1 MSEFFGS
8 LSAVFGKAP
17 DDAAEQPVRAEL
29 YSVERL
35 EQYAQ
40 TLAAEHQVILKKG
53 RAQLLPRLESNGRKL
68 VAAYRALV
76 EAIRNGRTI
85 SPAAEWLVDNFHI
98 VEEQLREIREDLPRG
113 YYHELPKLAEGE
125 LSGYP
130 RIYDV
135 AFKLIAHTDCR
146 LDTTTLRRFIAAYQ
160 TVAPLTIG
168 ELWAVAITL
177 RLALVENL
185 RRLAVLIVRERLER
199 EQADKLAD
207 KLLELAPRQP
217 SDLIPPVAER
227 LGKPPKVPQSFVVQL
242 TGRLREQDPAVMPV
256 MEWLEQQLARQ
267 GVTIEQ
273 IIHAEHQR
281 QAATQVTVGN
291 IITSMRLL
299 STLDWRDF
307 FESVSLIEPLLGA
320 DPAGAYSKME
330 FVTRDRYRHVIE
342 RISKRTRTNEL
353 EVARVAVELAEDA
366 AQLPDAPAD
375 GPGDAAADE
384 PAGVPTTAPAPAHDR
399 GDAPR
404 HVGFYLID
412 DGMAQLEASF
422 AYRPRVGERFRRWVL
437 RHATGVYLGTL
448 ASLTLLIS
456 ALLVNGMRLVI
467 AGAASG
473 SPGSAYDPVAGWL
486 LLLVTG
492 LLALIPA
499 SDLALSVLNW
509 DVTHFFTPRLVPRMA
524 TASGIP
530 EAACTM
536 VVVPTM
542 FSSEAQVTAQL
553 EKLEVHFLANQDQ
566 HIYFALL
573 SDFPDADAQEA
584 AADSLLLSAAERG
597 IADLNRRHS
606 HELPHRFYLF
616 HRRRQWNAGE
626 GKWMGWE
633 RKRGKLE
640 EFNRLL
646 RGATDTSFILS
657 AANETPHERTMSAE
671 REAVETLLQR
681 VRYVITLDSD
691 TQLPRDVA
699 RKLVGAAIH
708 PLHRPQLDHALRL
721 VRHGYGI
728 VQPRVS
734 ISLVSASRSKFA
746 RIFSGNTGIDPYTT
760 AVSDVYQDLFREG
773 NFTGKGLY
781 DVEAFEAAL
790 DGRVPENSLLSHDL
804 FESLFARAAL
814 ATDIELLDDY
824 PASYDVYAKRQHRWT
839 RGDWQIL
846 RWLFPT
852 VPDAAGRQTRNP
864 LPLISRWKIL
874 DNLRRSLVAP
884 SMFLWLLAAWTF
896 FPGSPFVW
904 SLFVVITIAFPVY
917 LHVTT
922 SLLIHPRGI
931 PWTSHFWSVWGDVRT
946 NTAQVALSL
955 TFLPHQAYLMTD
967 AIVRTIYRKLIS
979 RQKLLEWV
987 TAADAERAARGDLA
1001 SFFRFMWPAELL
1013 ALVAVVLALVV
1024 RPGSWRVAGAFAVVW
1039 IVSPFVAYWISVLR
1053 PPERKVLPVADAQ
1066 FARQVARRTWRF
1078 FETFV
1083 GPEDNWLPPDN
1094 FQEDPA
1100 PIIAHRTSPTNIGL
1114 LLLATSAAHDLGYL
1128 GSLEFIERTELTFA
1142 TLGKLGR
1149 FHGHYFNWYDTR
1161 TLQPLQPQYISTVD
1175 SGNLAGHSI
1184 ALKQAC
1190 IELPDAKLFD
1200 ERINRGLADTIEA
1213 ISAEAGKLVSFR
1225 QRTEV
1230 VTVRQLRDEI
1240 ETCRRLVS
1248 TGTRNNL
1255 PAWFFLLES
1264 LRQRT
1269 AEIEDI
1275 INALAHEHG
1284 DENFKELRWW
1294 LGALQHQVNSCRRDA
1309 DTLVPWGHLLS
1320 HLQAETAAEGAGD
1333 ALGQSGNR
1341 WEPLVNLLLA
1351 VPTLAEVPEV
1361 CDRAL
1366 IQLAGAQGEETGRL
1380 PETLSRL
1387 GKTLVQAAAGAGDLL
1402 SRLSRLAHASEQI
1415 MEEMD
1420 FKFLLDPERKVFIIG
1435 YNVSAQLADKS
1446 YYDLLASEARLASF
1460 VAIAK
1465 GDVPQEHW
1473 FRLGRQLTSA
1483 DGGRAL
1489 ISWTGTMFEY
1499 LMPLLVMRN
1508 YPGTLLDETYRT
1520 VVSRQFE
1527 YAEERGVP
1535 AGVSEAAYN
1544 VRDIHLNYQYGP
1556 FGVPG
1561 LGLKRGL
1568 IEDLV
1573 VAPYATMLAAEI
1585 DPPAA
1590 MENLRRLERE
1600 GALGAYGYY
1609 EAIDYTG
1616 ERLPQD
1622 QRRVLIRAFMT
1633 HHQGMGLVALAN
1645 VLHDDRMVNRFHAE
1659 PLVQATELLLQ
1670 ERIPV
1675 GVPAAHPRA
1684 EEVLTGRLAQAQ
1696 PGMSTRVYHQVDT
1709 DTPRTHL
1716 LSNGNYNVMITAAG
1730 GGYSNCG
1737 IDAVT
1742 RWREDV
1748 TRDNWGTFIYLR
1760 DVRSGAVWSS
1770 AYQPVCKKPQ
1780 SYEVAFSE
1788 DKADFWRSDA
1798 GIATH
1803 MELVVSAED
1812 DAEVRRISL
1821 TNNSSRTREI
1831 ELTSYAEVVL
1841 NQPGADAAH
1850 PAFSN
1855 LFIETEFFAAE
1866 NSILAHRRQR
1876 SVTDEPIW
1884 GVHVVVVEGDYVGA
1898 VQYETDRGRFL
1909 GRGHTAADPIAV
1921 MEDRP
1926 LSNTTGAVLDPVF
1939 SLRRRVRIP
1948 PNQTVRCSFSTI
1960 VARSREQ
1967 AMMLADKYHDPNTF
1981 DRELKMAWTKAQ
1993 VEMTHL
1999 NIDAE
2004 EAHLF
2009 QRLASR
2015 VLYSD
2020 PSLRPRPHVLGLNT
2034 QAQSSLWTYGISGD
2048 LPILIVRIS
2057 QASDLPTVRRI
2068 IRGHEYLHYKGL
2080 KIDVVILNDNPT
2092 TYLQSLQR
2100 ELETMVRTSGMGSLQ
2115 DKPGGVFLRRTDQM
2129 PEGDRIL
2136 LHSVA
2141 RAVIVTER
2149 GELEDQLERPEV
2161 PEPLPAA
2168 FIPRLPSQTYPEP
2181 TVAPPELTFFNGL
2194 GGFHQGGREYVTLLG
2209 AEQWTPAPWANII
2222 ANKNDFG
2229 FQVTETGAGYT
2240 WSVNSRENRLTPWSN
2255 DAICD
2260 PPGEVVYLRDEDTG
2274 TVWSATPLPI
2284 RGTEPYIIRHGQGYS
2299 VFEHTS
2305 HGISQELLLFV
2316 PLDAPVKISLLRLRN
2331 RTPRKRKLTV
2341 THYNELVLGVARPN
2355 SAPYV
2360 ITEIDQT
2367 NAPGARRTTIFAHN
2381 PFNNEFASRI
2391 AFTATN
2397 ESVSSATCDR
2407 KEFIGRNGSL
2417 TLPAGLRRINL
2428 AGRDGAGLDPCAAL
2442 QTTIELAP
2450 HEGREIIF
2458 LLGEAASREEAE
2470 SVVAKFVNPGN
2481 VNDAFEEVLTHWD
2494 TLLGAI
2500 EVRTPDV
2507 AMDTML
2513 NRWLLYQTLAC
2524 RIWARSAFYQS
2535 GGAFGFRDQLQDVMA
2550 LVYSSPAIARQQ
2562 ILLASAHQFKEG
2574 DVQHWWHPPTG
2585 RGVRTRFSDDLLWLP
2600 FVTTFYASVTGDTS
2614 VLDEVAPFLEQP
2626 LLKDDEQE
2634 AYMQPSVSA
2643 ESASV
2648 YEHCVRAL
2656 DRSLAVGSHGLPL
2669 MGGGDW
2675 NDGMNRVG
2683 HQGQG
2688 ESVWVGW
2695 FLCKTLADFAPLC
2708 DSRAAPEEKERGD
2721 RYRAH
2726 LEKLK
2731 TALAEKAWDG
2741 DWYKRAYFDD
2751 GTPLGSVENDE
2762 CRIDSIV
2769 QSWSVISGAAESYR
2783 QQRAMA
2789 AVEEYLIRRG
2799 DGLVILFT
2807 PPFDK
2812 SKLDPGYIKGYVPGV
2827 RENGGQY
2834 THAALWTLIAFAT
2847 LGDGERAGELFS
2859 LLNPVNHSSTR
2870 AGLHKYKVE
2879 PYVAVGDVYAVP
2891 PHTGRGGWT
2900 WYTGSAGWMYRAGL
2914 ESILG
2919 FKLQGDRLQVD
2930 PCVPRWWRD
2939 FEITYRRGRTTYR
2952 IKVENP
2958 LGVSRG
2964 VASVELDGELLR
2976 EDDIPLTDDAQTHN
2990 VRVVLGEKAK
3000 TDSDEKEAATT
3011 HEQQQASG

>member
-8 LSAVFGKAP
+8 LSATFGKASGYA
-17 DDAAEQPVRAEL
+17 DEQPVRAEIF
-29 YSVERL
+29 SVERL
-35 EQYAQ
+35 EQYAH
-40 TLAAEHQVILKKG
+40 TLAAEHKTVLKKG
-53 RAQLLPRLESNGRKL
+53 RAQLLPRLEDNGRKL
-68 VAAYRALV
+68 VAAYRTLV
-76 EAIRNGRTI
+76 EAIRNGRAI

-98 VEEQLREIREDLPRG
+98 VEEQLREIREDLPKS
-113 YYHELPKLAEGE
+113 YYHELPKLAESE
-125 LSGYP
+125 LKDYP
-130 RIYDV
+130 RIYAV
-135 AFKLIAHTDCR
+135 ALALIAHTDCR

-160 TVAPLTIG
+160 TVAPLSIG

-185 RRLAVLIVRERLER
+185 RRLAVHIVRGREER

-207 KLLELAPRQP
+207 KLLELASRQP
-217 SDLIPPVAER
+217 AALIPLVAER
-227 LGKPPKVPQSFVVQL
+227 LGKREKIPQSLVVQL
-242 TGRLREQDPAVMPV
+242 TQRLREQDPAVMPV
-256 MEWLEQQLARQ
+256 TDWLEKQLARQ
-267 GVTIEQ
+267 GTSIEQ

-281 QAATQVTVGN
+281 QAATQVTIGN

-330 FVTRDRYRHVIE
+330 FATRDRYRHVIE
-342 RISKRTRTNEL
+342 RISKRTRSNEL
-353 EVARVAVELAEDA
+353 EVARTAVALAEDWR
-366 AQLPDAPAD
+366 Q
-375 GPGDAAADE
+375 AADKSE
-384 PAGVPTTAPAPAHDR
+384 EGKAKSESADDQSSADKHPES
-399 GDAPR
+399 
-404 HVGFYLID
+404 HVGFYLVD
-412 DGMAQLEASF
+412 DGLAQLEASF
-422 AYRPRVGERFRRWVL
+422 AYHPKLGERSRRFAL

-448 ASLTLLIS
+448 ASLTFLVV
-456 ALLVNGMRLVI
+456 ALLVLAGYVSAVPASTSAGGWI
-467 AGAASG
+467 ASSAS
-473 SPGSAYDPVAGWL
+473 WL
-486 LLLVTG
+486 LLLVTA

-499 SDLALSVLNW
+499 SDLAVSVLNW
-509 DVTHFFTPRLVPRMA
+509 DVTHFFPPRLLPRMG
-524 TASGIP
+524 TANGIP
-530 EAACTM
+530 EEACTM
-536 VVVPTM
+536 VVVPTI
-542 FSSEAQVTAQL
+542 FSHESQVNELL
-553 EKLEVHFLANQDQ
+553 ERLEVHFLANQDK

-573 SDFPDADAQEA
+573 GDFPDADAAETPN
-584 AADSLLLSAAERG
+584 DSLLLDVAESG
-597 IADLNRRHS
+597 IAELNLRHS
-606 HELPHRFYLF
+606 KEQPHRFHLF
-616 HRRRQWNAGE
+616 HRRRQWNPGE
-626 GKWMGWE
+626 DRWMGWE

-640 EFNRLL
+640 ELNRLL
-646 RGATDTSFILS
+646 RGATDTSFVVKT
-657 AANETPHERTMSAE
+657 ADE
-671 REAVETLLQR
+671 LLLRR

-708 PLHRPQLDHALRL
+708 PLNRPKLNPVINL
-721 VRHGYGI
+721 VTRGYGI

-734 ISLVSASRSKFA
+734 ISLVSASRSRFA

-760 AVSDVYQDLFREG
+760 AVSDVYQDLFGEG

-781 DVEAFEAAL
+781 DVDAFQAAL
-790 DGRVPENSLLSHDL
+790 ANRVPEDSLLSHDL

-824 PASYDVYAKRQHRWT
+824 PASYDAYAKRQHRWT

-852 VPDAAGRQTRNP
+852 VPDANRRQTQNP

-884 SMFLWLLAAWTF
+884 SMFLWLLAAWTVL
-896 FPGSPFVW
+896 PGSPLLW

-946 NTAQVALSL
+946 NTAQVALSIM
-955 TFLPHQAYLMTD
+955 FLPHQAYLMTD
-967 AIVRTIYRKLIS
+967 AIVRTIYRKLFS
-979 RQKLLEWV
+979 RKKLLEWV
-987 TAADAERAARGDLA
+987 TAADAEKRARRDPAG
-1001 SFFRFMWPAELL
+1001 FFWFMLPAELL
-1013 ALVAVVLALVV
+1013 AVLAAALTLIL
-1024 RPGSWRVAGAFAVVW
+1024 RPAAGGVMFAFVAAWAL
-1039 IVSPFVAYWISVLR
+1039 SPFVAYWVSSLR
-1053 PPERKVLPVADAQ
+1053 PPERKLLSVDDVAL
-1066 FARQVARRTWRF
+1066 ARQVARRTWRF
-1078 FETFV
+1078 FEALV
-1083 GPEDNWLPPDN
+1083 GTEDNWLPPDN

-1114 LLLATSAAHDLGYL
+1114 LLLATVSAHDLGYIA
-1128 GSLEFIERTELTFA
+1128 SLEFLERQELTLV

-1149 FHGHYFNWYDTR
+1149 FHGHFFNWYDTR
-1161 TLQPLQPQYISTVD
+1161 NLEPLQPQYISTVD
-1175 SGNLAGHSI
+1175 SGNLAGHAM

-1190 IELPDAKLFD
+1190 IELPDARLFD
-1200 ERINRGLADTIEA
+1200 ERIIRGLADTINA
-1213 ISAEAGKLVSFR
+1213 VSVEAGRLGSFR

-1230 VTVRQLRDEI
+1230 VTVSQLRDEI
-1240 ETCRRLVS
+1240 EACQRLVS
-1248 TGTRNNL
+1248 VEASDKHPSRAARPGTPHNL
-1255 PAWFFLLES
+1255 PSWFLLFES
-1264 LRQRT
+1264 LGQRT
-1269 AEIEDI
+1269 SEIEDI
-1275 INALAHEHG
+1275 INALAQEHG
-1284 DENFKELRWW
+1284 EVNFRELRWW
-1294 LGALQHQVNSCRRDA
+1294 LGALQHQVSSCRRDA
-1309 DTLVPWGHLLS
+1309 DTLAPWGRLLS
-1320 HLQAETAAEGAGD
+1320 QFQADAAE
-1333 ALGQSGNR
+1333 SGL
-1341 WEPLVNLLLA
+1341 ESSEQLALLA
-1351 VPTLAEVPEV
+1351 SLLHAVTTLAEVPEF

-1366 IQLAGAQGEETGRL
+1366 VQLATLQTEL
-1380 PETLSRL
+1380 PEQSRATFAKL
-1387 GKTLVQAAAGAGDLL
+1387 TEALEQGASAAGDLL
-1402 SRLSRLAHASEQI
+1402 SRLSRLAHTAEQI

-1420 FKFLLDPERKVFIIG
+1420 FKFLLDPERKVFTIG
-1435 YNVSAQLADKS
+1435 YNVSAQRADNS

-1473 FRLGRQLTSA
+1473 FRMGRQLTSV

-1508 YPGTLLDETYRT
+1508 YSGTLLDETYRT
-1520 VVSRQFE
+1520 VVKRQVE
-1527 YAEERGVP
+1527 YGEERGVP
-1535 AGVSEAAYN
+1535 WGVSESAYN

-1573 VAPYATMLAAEI
+1573 VAPYATILAAEI
-1585 DPPAA
+1585 NPRAA
-1590 MENLRRLERE
+1590 MENLRRLEKD
-1600 GALGAYGYY
+1600 GALGPYGYY
-1609 EAIDYTG
+1609 EAIDYTA

-1622 QRRVLIRAFMT
+1622 QRHVLIRAFMT
-1633 HHQGMGLVALAN
+1633 HHQGMSLVALTN
-1645 VLHDDRMVNRFHAE
+1645 VLLDDRMENRFHAD

-1670 ERIPV
+1670 ERVPV

-1684 EEVLTGRLAQAQ
+1684 EEVLTGRIAQTLR
-1696 PGMSTRVYHQVDT
+1696 GMSTRVYHRVDT
-1709 DTPRTHL
+1709 ETPRTQL
-1716 LSNGNYNVMITAAG
+1716 LSNGTYNVMVTAAG

-1737 IDAVT
+1737 ANAVT

-1748 TRDNWGTFIYLR
+1748 TRDNWGSFIYLR
-1760 DVRSGAVWSS
+1760 DVRSGAVWSAS
-1770 AYQPVCKKPQ
+1770 YQPVNKRPQ
-1780 SYEVAFSE
+1780 AYEVAFSE

-1798 GIATH
+1798 GLLTH
-1803 MELVVSAED
+1803 MEIVVSAED
-1812 DAEVRRISL
+1812 NAEVRRVSL
-1821 TNNSSRTREI
+1821 TNNSTRTREI

-1841 NQPGADAAH
+1841 NTPQADAAH

-1866 NSILAHRRQR
+1866 NALLAHRRQR
-1876 SVTDEPIW
+1876 SSDDEPIW
-1884 GVHVVVVEGDYVGA
+1884 GIHVVVVEGDLVGA

-1909 GRGHTAADPIAV
+1909 GRGHTPADPIAV

-1939 SLRRRVRIP
+1939 SLRRRVRIQ

-1967 AMMLADKYHDPNTF
+1967 AMLLADKYHDPNTF
-1981 DRELKMAWTKAQ
+1981 ERELRLAWTKAQ

-2004 EAHLF
+2004 EAPLF
-2009 QRLASR
+2009 QRLAAR
-2015 VLYSD
+2015 IIYSD
-2020 PSLRPRPHVLGLNT
+2020 PSLRPRPHVLALNT
-2034 QAQSSLWTYGISGD
+2034 KAQSSLWAYGISGD
-2048 LPILIVRIS
+2048 LPILVVRIDK
-2057 QASDLPTVRRI
+2057 AEDLPTVRKI
-2068 IRGHEYLHYKGL
+2068 VRGHEYLHYKGL
-2080 KIDVVILNDNPT
+2080 KIDLVILNDNPP
-2092 TYLQSLQR
+2092 TYLQSLQK
-2100 ELETMVRTSGMGSLQ
+2100 ELEMMVRTSGLGGLQ
-2115 DKPGGVFLRRTDQM
+2115 DKPGGVFLRRADHM
-2129 PEGDRIL
+2129 PEADRIL

-2141 RAVIVTER
+2141 RAVIVCER
-2149 GELEDQLERPEV
+2149 GLLEDQLERPEV
-2161 PEPLPAA
+2161 ADPLPAA
-2168 FIPRLPSQTYPEP
+2168 FLARLPSQTYPEP

-2194 GGFHQGGREYVTLLG
+2194 GGFHQGGREYVILLG
-2209 AEQWTPAPWANII
+2209 AEQWTPAPWSNII
-2222 ANKNDFG
+2222 ANKNEFG

-2255 DAICD
+2255 DAVCD
-2260 PPGEVVYLRDEDTG
+2260 PPGEIVYLRDEDTG
-2274 TVWSATPLPI
+2274 SVWSATPLPI
-2284 RGTEPYIIRHGQGYS
+2284 RETEPYIIRHGQGYS

-2305 HGISQELLLFV
+2305 HGISQELLLFA

-2331 RTPRKRKLTV
+2331 RTDRKRKLTV
-2341 THYNELVLGVARPN
+2341 TLYNELVLGVQRTT

-2360 ITEIDQT
+2360 ITEIDQAKAT
-2367 NAPGARRTTIFAHN
+2367 VFAHN
-2381 PFNNEFASRI
+2381 PFNNEFASRV

-2397 ESVSSATCDR
+2397 ERVSSATCDR
-2407 KEFIGRNGSL
+2407 KEFIGRNGTL
-2417 TLPAGLRRINL
+2417 TRPAALRRVNL
-2428 AGRDGAGLDPCAAL
+2428 SGRDGAGLDPCAAL

-2470 SVVAKFVNPGN
+2470 SVVAKFVHPGN
-2481 VNDAFEEVLTHWD
+2481 VNDAFEDVLTHWD
-2494 TLLGAI
+2494 SLLGAI
-2500 EVRTPDV
+2500 EVRTPDA

-2513 NRWLLYQTLAC
+2513 NRWLLYQTLSC

-2535 GGAFGFRDQLQDVMA
+2535 GGAIGFRDQLQDVMA

-2574 DVQHWWHPPTG
+2574 DVQHWWHPPSG

-2600 FVTTFYASVTGDTS
+2600 FVATFYASVTGDLS
-2614 VLDEVAPFLEQP
+2614 VFDEVVPFVEQP
-2626 LLKDDEQE
+2626 LLKPDEQE
-2634 AYMQPSVSA
+2634 VYMQPGVST

-2648 YEHCVRAL
+2648 YEHCIRAL
-2656 DRSLAVGSHGLPL
+2656 DRSLAVGEHGLPL
-2669 MGGGDW
+2669 MGSGDW

-2683 HQGQG
+2683 HLGKG

-2695 FLCKTLADFAPLC
+2695 FLYTTLAAFAPLC
-2708 DSRAAPEEKERGD
+2708 DGRSEQPRGD
-2721 RYRAH
+2721 RYRQH

-2731 TALAEKAWDG
+2731 QALAEKGWDG
-2741 DWYKRAYFDD
+2741 DWYRRAFFDD
-2751 GTPLGSVENDE
+2751 GTPLGSVQNDE

-2783 QQRAMA
+2783 AQRAMA

-2812 SKLDPGYIKGYVPGV
+2812 GKLDVGYIKGYVPGV

-2834 THAALWTLIAFAT
+2834 THAALWTLIAFAI

-2919 FKLQGDRLQVD
+2919 FKLQGERLRID

-2939 FEITYRRGRTTYR
+2939 FEITYRRGSTTYR
-2952 IKVENP
+2952 IRVENP

-2964 VASVELDGELLR
+2964 VATVQLDGALQR
-2976 EDDIPLTDDAQTHN
+2976 DDAVPLTNDGQTHA
-2990 VRVVLGEKAK
+2990 VLVVMGEKLK
-3000 TDSDEKEAATT
+3000 GDSDAEEAETT
-3011 HEQQQASG
+3011 NQQPASNS

>member
-1 MSEFFGS
+1 MSEFLGS
-8 LSAVFGKAP
+8 LSATFGKTSGYA
-17 DDAAEQPVRAEL
+17 DEQPVRAEIF
-29 YSVERL
+29 SVERL

-40 TLAAEHQVILKKG
+40 TLAAEHKTVTKKG
-53 RAQLLPRLESNGRKL
+53 RAQLLPRLEDNGRKL
-68 VAAYRALV
+68 VAAYRTLV
-76 EAIRNGRTI
+76 EAIRNGRAI

-98 VEEQLREIREDLPRG
+98 VEEQLREIREDLPKS

-125 LSGYP
+125 LKDYP
-130 RIYDV
+130 RIYAV
-135 AFKLIAHTDCR
+135 ALALIAHTDCR

-160 TVAPLTIG
+160 TVAPLSIG

-185 RRLAVLIVRERLER
+185 RRLAVLIVRAREER
-199 EQADKLAD
+199 EQSDKFAD
-207 KLLELAPRQP
+207 KLLEIASRQP
-217 SDLIPPVAER
+217 AALIPLVAER
-227 LGKPPKVPQSFVVQL
+227 LGKVQKIPQSFVVQL
-242 TGRLREQDPAVMPV
+242 TQRLREQDPAVTPV
-256 MEWLEQQLARQ
+256 MDWLEKQLNRQ
-267 GVTIEQ
+267 STSIEQ
-273 IIHAEHQR
+273 VIHAEHQR

-320 DPAGAYSKME
+320 DPAGAYTRME
-330 FVTRDRYRHVIE
+330 FTTRDRYRHVIE
-342 RISKRTRTNEL
+342 RISKRTHSNEL
-353 EVARVAVELAEDA
+353 EVGQAAVRFAEDA
-366 AQLPDAPAD
+366 LKTEEKGREGEAKSEDARYL
-375 GPGDAAADE
+375 
-384 PAGVPTTAPAPAHDR
+384 TARPES
-399 GDAPR
+399 
-404 HVGFYLID
+404 HVGFYLVD
-412 DGMAQLEASF
+412 AGLAQLEANF
-422 AYRPRVGERFRRWVL
+422 AYRPRFGERLRRFVL
-437 RHATGVYLGTL
+437 RRATGVFLGTL
-448 ASLTLLIS
+448 AFLTFLIV
-456 ALLVNGMRLVI
+456 ALLV
-467 AGAASG
+467 
-473 SPGSAYDPVAGWL
+473 SAVFFSALRTSTLSWPL
-486 LLLVTG
+486 LLITA

-499 SDLALSVLNW
+499 TDLALCVLNW
-509 DVTHFFTPRLVPRMA
+509 DITHLFPPRLVPRMG
-524 TASGIP
+524 TAKGIP
-530 EAACTM
+530 EEACAI
-536 VVVPTM
+536 VVVPTII
-542 FSSEAQVTAQL
+542 SSESQINEQL
-553 EKLEVHFLANQDQ
+553 ERLEVHFLANQDN

-573 SDFPDADAQEA
+573 SDFSDAETEETPDDALLLA
-584 AADSLLLSAAERG
+584 AAAAG
-597 IADLNRRHS
+597 IDELNQRHS
-606 HELPHRFYLF
+606 QEGLPRFHLF

-626 GKWMGWE
+626 DKWMGWE

-640 EFNRLL
+640 ELNRLL
-646 RGATDTSFILS
+646 RGAADTSFTILS
-657 AANETPHERTMSAE
+657 GKTTSETEAA
-671 REAVETLLQR
+671 AVEALLR
-681 VRYVITLDSD
+681 KIRYVITLDSD

-708 PLHRPQLDHALRL
+708 PLNRPKMDPAVNIVTR
-721 VRHGYGI
+721 GYGI

-734 ISLVSASRSKFA
+734 ISLVSASRSRFA

-760 AVSDVYQDLFREG
+760 AVSDVYQDLFG
-773 NFTGKGLY
+773 AGSFTGKGLY
-781 DVEAFEAAL
+781 DVDAFQAAL
-790 DGRVPENSLLSHDL
+790 ADRVPENSLLSHDL
-804 FESLFARAAL
+804 FESLFARTAL

-824 PASYDVYAKRQHRWT
+824 PASYDAYAKRQHRWT

-852 VPDAAGRQTRNP
+852 VPDANGRRTRNP

-884 SMFLWLLAAWTF
+884 SMFLWLLAAWTV
-896 FPGSPFVW
+896 FPGSSLLW

-931 PWTSHFWSVWGDVRT
+931 PWTSHFWSVWGDLRT
-946 NTAQVALSL
+946 NTAQVALSIV
-955 TFLPHQAYLMTD
+955 FLPHQAYLMTD

-979 RQKLLEWV
+979 RKKLLEWV
-987 TAADAERAARGDLA
+987 TAADAEKNARHDLA
-1001 SFFRFMWPAELL
+1001 AFFWFMWPAELL
-1013 ALVAVVLALVV
+1013 AGIAAVVTLILRPAAFGVMTAFVAVWVL
-1024 RPGSWRVAGAFAVVW
+1024 
-1039 IVSPFVAYWISVLR
+1039 SPFVAHWISRLR
-1053 PPERKVLPVADAQ
+1053 PPERKLLSVNDVQ
-1066 FARQVARRTWRF
+1066 FARLISRRTWRF
-1078 FETFV
+1078 FEAFV

-1100 PIIAHRTSPTNIGL
+1100 PVLAHRTSPTNIGL
-1114 LLLATSAAHDLGYL
+1114 LALATVSAYDLGYIA
-1128 GSLEFIERTELTFA
+1128 SLEFIERQELTFA
-1142 TLGKLGR
+1142 SLAKLGK
-1149 FHGHYFNWYDTR
+1149 FHGHFFNWYDTK

-1175 SGNLAGHSI
+1175 SGNLAGHAI

-1190 IELPDAKLFD
+1190 VELPDAKLFD
-1200 ERINRGLADTIEA
+1200 QRILKGLADTISA
-1213 ISAEAGKLVSFR
+1213 ISVEAAGLGSFR

-1230 VTVRQLRDEI
+1230 VTVSQLRNEI
-1240 ETCRRLVS
+1240 EACQRLVS
-1248 TGTRNNL
+1248 VGNWNNL
-1255 PAWFFLLES
+1255 PSWFLLFES

-1269 AEIEDI
+1269 SEIEDI

-1284 DENFKELRWW
+1284 EVNFKELRWW
-1294 LGALQHQVNSCRRDA
+1294 LGALQHQVSSCRRDA
-1309 DTLVPWGHLLS
+1309 DALVPWGRLLS
-1320 HLQAETAAEGAGD
+1320 QLQAETAADGSNTE
-1333 ALGQSGNR
+1333 SH
-1341 WEPLVNLLLA
+1341 WESLVNLLHT
-1351 VPTLAEVPEV
+1351 VPTLVEVPQV
-1361 CDRAL
+1361 CDSAL
-1366 IQLAGAQGEETGRL
+1366 LQLAALPTEFREHETESFAKLTAALEQGAG
-1380 PETLSRL
+1380 
-1387 GKTLVQAAAGAGDLL
+1387 AAGDLL
-1402 SRLSRLAHASEQI
+1402 SRLSQLAYTAEQI

-1420 FKFLLDPERKVFIIG
+1420 FKFLLDPERKVFTIG
-1435 YNVSAQLADKS
+1435 YNVSAQCADNS

-1473 FRLGRQLTSA
+1473 FRLGRQLTSV
-1483 DGGRAL
+1483 DGGHAL

-1508 YPGTLLDETYRT
+1508 YPGTLLDETART
-1520 VVSRQFE
+1520 VVKRQIE
-1527 YAEERGVP
+1527 YGAERGVP
-1535 AGVSEAAYN
+1535 WGISESAFH
-1544 VRDIHLNYQYGP
+1544 VRDLQLNYQYGP

-1568 IEDLV
+1568 IEDVV

-1585 DPPAA
+1585 NPRAA
-1590 MENLRRLERE
+1590 MDNLRRLEKE

-1609 EAIDYTG
+1609 EAIDYTV

-1622 QRRVLIRAFMT
+1622 QDKVLIRAFMT
-1633 HHQGMGLVALAN
+1633 HHQGMSLVALTN
-1645 VLHDDRMVNRFHAE
+1645 VLFDDRMENRFHAE

-1675 GVPAAHPRA
+1675 GVRAAHPRA
-1684 EEVLTGRLAQAQ
+1684 EEVLTGRVAQT
-1696 PGMSTRVYHQVDT
+1696 PEGMMTRVYHRVDT
-1709 DTPRTHL
+1709 DTPRTQL
-1716 LSNGNYNVMITAAG
+1716 LSNGTYNVMLTVAG

-1737 IDAVT
+1737 VNAVT

-1760 DVRSGAVWSS
+1760 DVRSAAVWS
-1770 AYQPVCKKPQ
+1770 AGYQPVHKRPQ

-1788 DKADFWRSDA
+1788 DKADYWRTDA
-1798 GIATH
+1798 GIMTH
-1803 MELVVSAED
+1803 MEIVVSAED
-1812 DAEVRRISL
+1812 NAEVRRVSL
-1821 TNNSSRTREI
+1821 TNNSMRTREI

-1841 NQPGADAAH
+1841 NTPQADAAH

-1866 NSILAHRRQR
+1866 NAILAHRRQR
-1876 SVTDEPIW
+1876 STDDEPIW
-1884 GVHVVVVEGDYVGA
+1884 GVHVVVVEGDLVGA

-1967 AMMLADKYHDPNTF
+1967 AIRLADKYHDPNTF
-1981 DRELKMAWTKAQ
+1981 ERELRLAWTKAQ
-1993 VEMTHL
+1993 VEMSHL

-2009 QRLASR
+2009 QRLAAR
-2015 VLYSD
+2015 IIYSD
-2020 PSLRPRPHVLGLNT
+2020 PSLRPRPHVLALNT
-2034 QAQSSLWTYGISGD
+2034 KAQSSLWAYGISGD
-2048 LPILIVRIS
+2048 LPILVVRINKAADLPIVRKI
-2057 QASDLPTVRRI
+2057 V
-2068 IRGHEYLHYKGL
+2068 RGHEYLHYKGL
-2080 KIDVVILNDNPT
+2080 KIDLVILNDNPT
-2092 TYLQSLQR
+2092 TYLQSLQK
-2100 ELETMVRTSGMGSLQ
+2100 EVEAMIRTSGLGGLQ

-2129 PEGDRIL
+2129 PETDRIL
-2136 LHSVA
+2136 LHAVA

-2149 GELEDQLERPEV
+2149 GSLEDQLERPEV
-2161 PEPLPAA
+2161 AEPLPAPFLA
-2168 FIPRLPSQTYPEP
+2168 RAPSQTYPEP
-2181 TVAPPELTFFNGL
+2181 TVAPPELAFFNGL

-2255 DAICD
+2255 DAVCD
-2260 PPGEVVYLRDEDTG
+2260 PPGEIVYLRDEETG

-2284 RGTEPYIIRHGQGYS
+2284 RETEPYVIRHGQGYS

-2305 HGISQELLLFV
+2305 HGISQELLLFA
-2316 PLDAPVKISLLRLRN
+2316 PLDSPLKISLLRLRN
-2331 RTPRKRKLTV
+2331 RSDRKRKLTV
-2341 THYNELVLGVARPN
+2341 TLYNELVLGVSRN
-2355 SAPYV
+2355 TSAPYV

-2367 NAPGARRTTIFAHN
+2367 ANTIFASN

-2391 AFTATN
+2391 AFAATN
-2397 ESVSSATCDR
+2397 ERVSSATCDR
-2407 KEFIGRNGSL
+2407 KEFIGRNG
-2417 TLPAGLRRINL
+2417 TLSRPAALRRVNL
-2428 AGRDGAGLDPCAAL
+2428 SGRDGAGLDPCAAL
-2442 QTTIELAP
+2442 QTTIELAA

-2470 SVVAKFVNPGN
+2470 SLVAKFIHAGN
-2481 VNDAFEEVLTHWD
+2481 VNDAFEDVLTHWD
-2494 TLLGAI
+2494 TLLGTV
-2500 EVRTPDV
+2500 EVRTPDA

-2562 ILLASAHQFKEG
+2562 ILLASGHQFKEG

-2600 FVTTFYASVTGDTS
+2600 FVTTFYASVTGDLS
-2614 VLDEVAPFLEQP
+2614 VLDEVVAFLEQP
-2626 LLKDDEQE
+2626 LLKPDEQE
-2634 AYMQPSVSA
+2634 MYMQPTVST

-2648 YEHCVRAL
+2648 YEHCIRAL

-2669 MGGGDW
+2669 MGSGDW

-2683 HQGQG
+2683 HLGKG

-2695 FLCKTLADFAPLC
+2695 FLYKTLEAFAPLC
-2708 DSRAAPEEKERGD
+2708 DGRNEKARGD
-2721 RYRAH
+2721 RYRQH

-2731 TALAEKAWDG
+2731 QALAENGWDG
-2741 DWYKRAYFDD
+2741 DWYRRAYFDD
-2751 GTPLGSVENDE
+2751 GTPLGSVQNDE

-2783 QQRAMA
+2783 AQRAMA

-2807 PPFDK
+2807 PPFDRG
-2812 SKLDPGYIKGYVPGV
+2812 KLDPGYIKGYVPGV

-2834 THAALWTLIAFAT
+2834 THAALWTLIAFAI

-2919 FKLQGDRLQVD
+2919 FKLHGERLQID

-2958 LGVSRG
+2958 LAVSRG
-2964 VASVELDGELLR
+2964 VATVELDAARQPGDEFPLS
-2976 EDDIPLTDDAQTHN
+2976 DDGQTHI
-2990 VRVVLGEKAK
+2990 VRVVLGEKPAR
-3000 TDSDEKEAATT
+3000 DSDKEEAATA
-3011 HEQQQASG
+3011 HEQQTSSS

>member
-8 LSAVFGKAP
+8 LSGTFGRASGYA
-17 DDAAEQPVRAEL
+17 DEQPVRAEI

-35 EQYAQ
+35 EQYAL
-40 TLAAEHQVILKKG
+40 TLAAAHKTVTRKG
-53 RAQLLPRLESNGRKL
+53 RAQLLPRLEDNGRKL
-68 VAAYRALV
+68 VAAYRMLC
-76 EAIRNGRTI
+76 ETIRNGRPI

-98 VEEQLREIREDLPRG
+98 VEEQLREIREDLPKS
-113 YYHELPKLAEGE
+113 YYHELPKLAEGD
-125 LSGYP
+125 LKDYP
-130 RIYDV
+130 RIYAV
-135 AFKLIAHTDCR
+135 ALALIAHTDCR

-160 TVAPLTIG
+160 TVASLSIG

-185 RRLAVLIVRERLER
+185 RRLAVGIVRAREER

-207 KLLELAPRQP
+207 KLLELAPRRP
-217 SDLIPPVAER
+217 DGLVALVSER
-227 LGKPPKVPQSFVVQL
+227 FGKREKIPQSFVVQL
-242 TGRLREQDPAVMPV
+242 TQRLREQDPALMPV
-256 MEWLEQQLARQ
+256 IEWLEKQLAWQ
-267 GVTIEQ
+267 ATSIEQ
-273 IIHAEHQR
+273 VIHSEHQR

-320 DPAGAYSKME
+320 DPAGAYAKME
-330 FVTRDRYRHVIE
+330 FATRDRYRHVIE
-342 RISKRTRTNEL
+342 RISKRTRANEL
-353 EVARVAVELAEDA
+353 EVARTAVELAEDA
-366 AQLPDAPAD
+366 VKTEDTGTEEEKGKDAERYLHQRP
-375 GPGDAAADE
+375 E
-384 PAGVPTTAPAPAHDR
+384 S
-399 GDAPR
+399 
-404 HVGFYLID
+404 HVGFYLVD
-412 DGMAQLEASF
+412 AGLRQLETSF
-422 AYRPRVGERFRRWVL
+422 AYRPKLGETLRRIIL
-437 RHATGVYLGTL
+437 RHATAAYLGTL
-448 ASLTLLIS
+448 ALLTGLVV
-456 ALLVNGMRLVI
+456 ALLVL
-467 AGAASG
+467 AAYANSAPA
-473 SPGSAYDPVAGWL
+473 PGSFASWIFLIAAA
-486 LLLVTG
+486 
-492 LLALIPA
+492 LLALVPA

-509 DVTHFFTPRLVPRMA
+509 DVTHFFPPRLVPRME

-536 VVVPTM
+536 VVVPTI
-542 FSSEAQVTAQL
+542 FSTESQIRALVER
-553 EKLEVHFLANQDQ
+553 LEVHFLANQAG

-573 SDFPDADAQEA
+573 GDFPDADTEETPDDA
-584 AADSLLLSAAERG
+584 LLLEVAEAG
-597 IADLNRRHS
+597 ITELNYRHS
-606 HELPHRFYLF
+606 KGEPLRFHLF
-616 HRRRQWNAGE
+616 QRRRQWNPGE
-626 GKWMGWE
+626 GRWIGWE

-646 RGATDTSFILS
+646 RGAADTSFVG
-657 AANETPHERTMSAE
+657 RTADES
-671 REAVETLLQR
+671 LLRR
-681 VRYVITLDSD
+681 VRYLITLDTD
-691 TQLPRDVA
+691 TQLPRDAA

-708 PLHRPQLDHALRL
+708 PLNRPQLDHAIKL
-721 VRHGYGI
+721 VTGGYGI

-734 ISLVSASRSKFA
+734 ISLPSASRSRFA

-760 AVSDVYQDLFREG
+760 AVSDVYQDLLGEG

-781 DVEAFEAAL
+781 DVDAFQAAL
-790 DGRVPENSLLSHDL
+790 ADRVGENKLLSHDL

-824 PASYDVYAKRQHRWT
+824 PASYDAYAKRQHRWT

-852 VPDAAGRQTRNP
+852 IPDAGGRKIPNP

-884 SMFLWLLAAWTF
+884 SMFLWLLAAWTVL
-896 FPGSPFVW
+896 PGSPLLW

-955 TFLPHQAYLMTD
+955 VFLPHQAYLMTD
-967 AIVRTIYRKLIS
+967 AIVRTIYRKLVS
-979 RQKLLEWV
+979 RRKLLEWV
-987 TAADAERAARGDLA
+987 TAADAEERARGSLA
-1001 SFFRFMWPAELL
+1001 SFFWLMLPAELL
-1013 ALVAVVLALVV
+1013 ALLSLALTLIFRPAAYEVMTVFVAVWL
-1024 RPGSWRVAGAFAVVW
+1024 
-1039 IVSPFVAYWISVLR
+1039 VSPFVAHWISTLR
-1053 PPERKVLPVADAQ
+1053 PMDRKLLSDDDAE

-1078 FETFV
+1078 FEAFV
-1083 GPEDNWLPPDN
+1083 SAEDNWLPPDN

-1100 PIIAHRTSPTNIGL
+1100 PVLAHRTSPTNIGL
-1114 LLLATSAAHDLGYL
+1114 LLLATVSAHDLGYVA
-1128 GSLEFIERTELTFA
+1128 SLEFLERAELTFA
-1142 TLGKLGR
+1142 TLAKLGR
-1149 FHGHYFNWYDTR
+1149 FHGHFFNWYDTK

-1175 SGNLAGHSI
+1175 SGNLAGHAI

-1190 IELPDAKLFD
+1190 VELPDTKLFD
-1200 ERINRGLADTIEA
+1200 ARNVKGLADTLAA
-1213 ISAEAGKLVSFR
+1213 ILVELDRLGSFR

-1230 VTVRQLRDEI
+1230 VTVSQLHNEI
-1240 ETCRRLVS
+1240 VACQKLLLSADVGS
-1248 TGTRNNL
+1248 L
-1255 PAWFFLLES
+1255 PSWFLLFES
-1264 LRQRT
+1264 LQQRMS
-1269 AEIEDI
+1269 EIEDI
-1275 INALAHEHG
+1275 VNALAHEHG
-1284 DENFKELRWW
+1284 EANFRELRWW
-1294 LGALQHQVNSCRRDA
+1294 LGALQHQVSSCRRDA
-1309 DTLVPWGHLLS
+1309 ETLVPWGRLLTE
-1320 HLQAETAAEGAGD
+1320 LQETITEAGVETGNT
-1333 ALGQSGNR
+1333 LG
-1341 WEPLVNLLLA
+1341 LLA
-1351 VPTLAEVPEV
+1351 VLLYNVPILAEVQQV
-1361 CDRAL
+1361 CDSAL
-1366 IQLAGAQGEETGRL
+1366 VQLAALRSEFHGVSTETFDKLTKAIEQGA
-1380 PETLSRL
+1380 
-1387 GKTLVQAAAGAGDLL
+1387 VAAGDFL
-1402 SRLSRLAHASEQI
+1402 SRLSSLAHTSEQI

-1420 FKFLLDPERKVFIIG
+1420 FKFLLDPERKVFTIG
-1435 YNVSAQLADKS
+1435 YNVSAQSADNS

-1465 GDVPQEHW
+1465 GEVPQEHW
-1473 FRLGRQLTSA
+1473 FRLGRQLTSV

-1499 LMPLLVMRN
+1499 LMPLLVMRDFG
-1508 YPGTLLDETYRT
+1508 GTLLDETYRT
-1520 VVSRQFE
+1520 VVNRQIE
-1527 YAEERGVP
+1527 YGAERGVP
-1535 AGVSEAAYN
+1535 WGISESAYN
-1544 VRDIHLNYQYGP
+1544 VRDLHLNYQYGP

-1573 VAPYATMLAAEI
+1573 VAPYATMLAAAI
-1585 DPPAA
+1585 SPRAA
-1590 MENLRRLERE
+1590 LDNLRRLAKD

-1609 EAIDYTG
+1609 EAIDYTA

-1622 QRRVLIRAFMT
+1622 QTHVLIRAFMT
-1633 HHQGMGLVALAN
+1633 HHQGMSLVALTN
-1645 VLHDDRMVNRFHAE
+1645 VLHEDRMESRFHAD

-1684 EEVLTGRLAQAQ
+1684 EDVLTGRVTRVAEGLI
-1696 PGMSTRVYHQVDT
+1696 TRVYHRVDT
-1709 DTPRTHL
+1709 DSPRTQL
-1716 LSNGNYNVMITAAG
+1716 LSNGTYNVMVTVAG

-1737 IDAVT
+1737 ANAVT

-1748 TRDNWGTFIYLR
+1748 TRDNWGSFIYLR
-1760 DVRSGAVWSS
+1760 DVRSGAVWS
-1770 AYQPVCKKPQ
+1770 AGYQPVHRRPQ
-1780 SYEVAFSE
+1780 AYEVAFAE
-1788 DKADFWRSDA
+1788 DKTDFWRTDA
-1798 GIATH
+1798 GIVTH
-1803 MELVVSAED
+1803 LEIVVSAED
-1812 DAEVRRISL
+1812 NAEVRRVSL
-1821 TNNSSRTREI
+1821 TNNSTRTREI

-1841 NQPGADAAH
+1841 NTPQADAAH

-1866 NSILAHRRQR
+1866 NAILAHRRQR
-1876 SVTDEPIW
+1876 SSEDEPVW
-1884 GVHVVVVEGDYVGA
+1884 GAHVVVVEGDLVGA

-1909 GRGHTAADPIAV
+1909 GRGHTPADPIAV

-1948 PNQTVRCSFSTI
+1948 PGETVRCSFSTI
-1960 VARSREQ
+1960 VARSREE
-1967 AMMLADKYHDPNTF
+1967 AMLLADKYHDPNTF
-1981 DRELKMAWTKAQ
+1981 EREVRLAWTKAQ

-2015 VLYSD
+2015 IVYSD
-2020 PSLRPRPHVLGLNT
+2020 PSLRPRPHVLALNT
-2034 QAQSSLWTYGISGD
+2034 LAQSSLWTYGISGD
-2048 LPILIVRIS
+2048 LPILVVRIDKAEDLPIVRK
-2057 QASDLPTVRRI
+2057 LV
-2068 IRGHEYLHYKGL
+2068 RGHEYLHYKGL
-2080 KIDVVILNDNPT
+2080 RIDLVILNDNPT
-2092 TYLQSLQR
+2092 TYLQLLHK
-2100 ELETMVRTSGMGSLQ
+2100 ELDTMIRTSGLGVLQ
-2115 DKPGGVFLRRTDQM
+2115 DKPGGAFLRRTDQM
-2129 PEGDRIL
+2129 PEADRIL

-2141 RAVIVTER
+2141 RAVIVCER
-2149 GELEDQLERPEV
+2149 GPLEDQIERPEV
-2161 PEPLPAA
+2161 TEPLPAPFA
-2168 FIPRLPSQTYPEP
+2168 PRLPSQTYPEP
-2181 TVAPPELTFFNGL
+2181 TVARPELNFFNGL
-2194 GGFHQGGREYVTLLG
+2194 GGFHQGGREYVILLG
-2209 AEQWTPAPWANII
+2209 AEQWTPAPWSNII

-2229 FQVTETGAGYT
+2229 FQVTETGSGYT

-2255 DAICD
+2255 DAVSD
-2260 PPGEVVYLRDEDTG
+2260 PPGEIVYLRDEDTG
-2274 TVWSATPLPI
+2274 TTWSATPLPI
-2284 RGTEPYIIRHGQGYS
+2284 RQTEPYIVRHGQGYS

-2316 PLDAPVKISLLRLRN
+2316 PLESPVKISLLRLRN
-2331 RTPRKRKLTV
+2331 RTDRKRKLTI
-2341 THYNELVLGVARPN
+2341 TLYNELVLGVQRTT

-2360 ITEIDQT
+2360 ITEINQAT
-2367 NAPGARRTTIFAHN
+2367 ASIFAHN
-2381 PFNNEFASRI
+2381 PFNNEFASRV
-2391 AFTATN
+2391 AFAATN
-2397 ESVSSATCDR
+2397 ERVSSATCDR
-2407 KEFIGRNGSL
+2407 KEFLGRNG
-2417 TLPAGLRRINL
+2417 TLAQPAALRRVNL

-2442 QTTIELAP
+2442 QVTIELAP
-2450 HEGREIIF
+2450 HEGKEVIF
-2458 LLGEAASREEAE
+2458 LLGEAASKTEAE
-2470 SVVAKFVNPGN
+2470 SVIAKFVQPAK
-2481 VNDAFEEVLTHWD
+2481 VNAAFEEVLTHWD
-2494 TLLGAI
+2494 TLLRTV
-2500 EVRTPDV
+2500 EVKTPDL

-2550 LVYSSPAIARQQ
+2550 LVYSSPAVARQQ
-2562 ILLASAHQFKEG
+2562 IVLAASHQFKEG

-2600 FVTTFYASVTGDTS
+2600 FVATFYASITGDVS
-2614 VLDEVAPFLEQP
+2614 VFDEIVSFLEQP
-2626 LLKDDEQE
+2626 LLNPDQQE
-2634 AYMQPSVSA
+2634 AYMQPAVSA
-2643 ESASV
+2643 ESAPV
-2648 YEHCVRAL
+2648 FEHCIRAL
-2656 DRSLAVGSHGLPL
+2656 DRSLAVGEHGLPL

-2683 HQGQG
+2683 QQGKG

-2695 FLCKTLADFAPLC
+2695 FLYTTLQAFAPLC
-2708 DSRAAPEEKERGD
+2708 DLRNDKPRGD
-2721 RYRAH
+2721 RYREH
-2726 LEKLK
+2726 LEKLQQ
-2731 TALAEKAWDG
+2731 ALQEKGWDG
-2741 DWYKRAYFDD
+2741 DWYRRAYFDD
-2751 GTPLGSVENDE
+2751 GTPLGSAQNDE

-2783 QQRAMA
+2783 AQRAMA
-2789 AVEEYLIRRG
+2789 AVEEYLIQRG

-2812 SKLDPGYIKGYVPGV
+2812 GKLDVGYIKGYVPGV

-2834 THAALWTLIAFAT
+2834 THAALWTLIAFAM

-2919 FKLQGDRLQVD
+2919 FKLRGEHVQID

-2939 FEITYRRGRTTYR
+2939 FEITYRRGRATFH

-2958 LGVSRG
+2958 HGVSHG
-2964 VASVELDGELLR
+2964 VATVELDGVVQS
-2976 EDDIPLTDDAQTHN
+2976 DDEIPLTDDGQVHE
-2990 VRVVLGEKAK
+2990 VRVVLGEKVAK
-3000 TDSDEKEAATT
+3000 DEILHAEGVT
-3011 HEQQQASG
+3011 